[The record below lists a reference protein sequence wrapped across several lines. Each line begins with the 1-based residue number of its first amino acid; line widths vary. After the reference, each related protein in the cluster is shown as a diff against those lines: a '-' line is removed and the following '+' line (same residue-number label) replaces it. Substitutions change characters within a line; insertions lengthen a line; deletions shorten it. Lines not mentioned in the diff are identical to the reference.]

1 MADPTTTY
9 SLSAPFRFDIESA
22 AFKANP
28 YPTFAAMRA
37 AGPVIP
43 MKFPIIGRT
52 WITTTH
58 ASTSAMV
65 KDNETFVQEAPPRR
79 QDGRRRHALVDAGLV
94 PPDGQHHAVEG

>member
-1 MADPTTTY
+1 MADLTTTY
-9 SLSAPFRFDIESA
+9 SLSTPLRFDIESA

-65 KDNETFVQEAPPRR
+65 KDNETFVQEAATPARR
-79 QDGRRRHALVDAGLV
+79 ASPACAG
-94 PPDGQHHAVEG
+94 GCQARSA